1 MIFKNVKL
9 SFLNTFDVI
18 IIEMI
23 LMILLPFFISNED
36 FDVERRL

>member
-1 MIFKNVKL
+1 VKL

-23 LMILLPFFISNED
+23 LMILLPFFIPNEY
-36 FDVERRL
+36 FDVEHRL